1 MILFK
6 ILIKNFICLN
16 LTRSSS
22 KLTKTLELVNH
33 KFKKML
39 MVRFENDNKVSI
51 SLKCQLTPTTER
63 EFNLNRNKDEPI
75 RATFSK
81 LYSNYAKQMT
91 NKTKQNKKLKKDETL
106 EQKVEN
112 KSNVLL
118 MKQDLITENN
128 DDVPVFLYDLDNK
141 LVPLDTKNEDAWKEN
156 FTFKLNE
163 QEFKVLVNLP
173 NVKKLNI
180 SKLLIAGMPAL
191 VKTEFEPEH
200 LSGTIK
206 SNSKYFWY
214 YSSQKF
220 EEKAEE
226 TLNKKKIT
234 YSTENIEWNLMN
246 LENNGQNLKSCYLN
260 EDHHNR
266 LIKVVCIPNDS
277 KRDGVAVEQ
286 ISTTTV
292 LKRIDLDKLPMTERH
307 LETSSYLSSNK

>member
-1 MILFK
+1 
-6 ILIKNFICLN
+6 
-16 LTRSSS
+16 
-22 KLTKTLELVNH
+22 
-33 KFKKML
+33 
-39 MVRFENDNKVSI
+39 
-51 SLKCQLTPTTER
+51 
-63 EFNLNRNKDEPI
+63 
-75 RATFSK
+75 
-81 LYSNYAKQMT
+81 
-91 NKTKQNKKLKKDETL
+91 
-106 EQKVEN
+106 
-112 KSNVLL
+112 
-118 MKQDLITENN
+118 
-128 DDVPVFLYDLDNK
+128 
-141 LVPLDTKNEDAWKEN
+141 
-156 FTFKLNE
+156 
-163 QEFKVLVNLP
+163 
-173 NVKKLNI
+173 
-180 SKLLIAGMPAL
+180 MPAL

-286 ISTTTV
+286 ISTTTF